1 MKRSL
6 LTLALLLS
14 LSASAWQKNQR
25 DGLTIYQPEGIGD
38 RGFMVMELKPLP
50 SQGQSLAQ
58 WLEPLAEKMSAEYG
72 TIQEKRPVET
82 TPTIATLS
90 HRLEVQGRPFMA
102 SYSAFATANGDYVLM
117 LLLAEIDREL
127 FQKYQGDA
135 LALIN
140 ERFHALAGGS
150 ATRPIGLVD
159 GIKVSVQTP
168 AASASDSSSSSATIG
183 DVGSFNE
190 SQRAMAAVIG
200 QLDLPNMKRG
210 GPLALGLYQ
219 CQFREGRPFTLSLYD
234 NGEFRIDDSSPSG
247 SKNGRFSYHSA
258 TGLLNVDDEHWLNNF
273 VLNEEPREVSF
284 HFVLKGKSYLY
295 GQRLLSENKLVAC
308 QHQGAATQPA
318 PAPAPAVAKAEK
330 AEAKRFK
337 WTTAPNQGVK
347 MDDIEVLLHHGYNE
361 YLGAQIDFIE
371 EARLLLKDGWLYDN
385 LRCPPADLDV
395 AASRQNEPEHWH
407 RWRKAGDGYEM
418 EKDGRWEKVPGIPAT
433 PAQAG
438 ERLNGSYTYSSYA
451 GSPFTSGIASFD
463 SYHFKADG
471 SFDSSARSVGG
482 SGPLNGLDVS
492 AHVGSYSASAPGK
505 YELDGY
511 TLQLTH
517 PDGTVQRKPYYR
529 WSEHNISI
537 DGATYNDED

>member
-90 HRLEVQGRPFMA
+90 HRLEVQGRPFLA

-150 ATRPIGLVD
+150 ASRPIGLGD

-168 AASASDSSSSSATIG
+168 TPAAAVGESSA
-183 DVGSFNE
+183 
-190 SQRAMAAVIG
+190 SQRAIAKALEGMNLG
-200 QLDLPNMKRG
+200 TMQRG
-210 GPLALGLYQ
+210 GPLALGRYQ
-219 CQFREGRPFTLSLYD
+219 CSFTKGRKFSLSLYD
-234 NGEFRIDDSSPSG
+234 NGQFRVNGADGRNEKEGKYRYQPDSGLIDVDDD
-247 SKNGRFSYHSA
+247 YH
-258 TGLLNVDDEHWLNNF
+258 LLNFAMNDEVHEIAF
-273 VLNEEPREVSF
+273 FFTKEG
-284 HFVLKGKSYLY
+284 KGYLY
-295 GQRLLSENKLVAC
+295 GQNLDFPGLDSSVVIC
-308 QHQGAATQPA
+308 QHSGTAEEPSPEAAA
-318 PAPAPAVAKAEK
+318 AAR

-438 ERLNGSYTYSSYA
+438 ERLNGSYTYYSYV

-492 AHVGSYSASAPGK
+492 AHVGSYAASAPGK
-505 YELDGY
+505 YELNGY